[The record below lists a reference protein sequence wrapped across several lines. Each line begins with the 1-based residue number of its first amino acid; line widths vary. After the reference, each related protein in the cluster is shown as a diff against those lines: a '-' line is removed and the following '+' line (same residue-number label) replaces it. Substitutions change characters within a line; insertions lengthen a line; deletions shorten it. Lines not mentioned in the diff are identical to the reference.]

1 MAIGLTPEHE
11 ALAAS
16 VRGFTERHLGPR
28 STESTAEGRPRWW
41 EALAEQGLPGL
52 HLPEHHGGQGFGLLD
67 LAVVLEELG
76 GAVAPG
82 PYLPTALAGAVITAA
97 GGADVQAE
105 VLPGMAAGTTTA
117 AVALGDGLTAEEDGH
132 GLIVSGRTGPVLGA
146 AMADFLVLP
155 AGPSHVVVP
164 ASEVTVTPLRSL
176 DLLRPVARVEVTGVR
191 VARRRVLTALT
202 AEQVRD
208 LAATLFAAEACG
220 VAGWCVRTAAEHA
233 RLREQFGRPIG
244 QFQAVKHKCARMLV
258 ALEQAKA
265 AAWDA
270 ARALDDGSADA
281 AFAAG
286 VAGVVALDAAVSVA
300 KDCIQVLGGIGY
312 TWEHRAHLYLRRALT
327 LRALAGESADWAV
340 RVAGRD
346 PRPVRIDLAE
356 PATRERIRAEVT
368 ELAAIKD
375 QAERWDRMG
384 DTGWAAP
391 HLPKPW
397 GLGATPLEQILI
409 QEELAAAGISGPQL
423 GLATWL
429 VPSLAI
435 YATEQQ
441 KKEFLAP
448 TLRGRMVWC
457 QLFSEPGAGSDLAS
471 LSTRAQR
478 VEGGWRL
485 TGQKIWTS
493 GAHRAQWGYCLARTD
508 PSAPKHDGISYFLV
522 DMTSPGVEV
531 RPLRE
536 ITGGAMFNEV
546 FLDDVYVPDE
556 RVVGEV
562 HRGWQVARNTLG
574 NERVAMGGGRGR
586 GLSDLVA
593 AGRTRALDQV
603 ELGRLVCEGQAI
615 ELLGLRSTLKQV
627 LGIKPGAEASV
638 RKLLGMEFAQRVADH
653 LHAWQGPEAAVAEPG
668 EPSGRR
674 ALSMLAGR
682 AGTIYG
688 GTTEVQLNI
697 IAERLLA
704 LPRDP

>member
-11 ALAAS
+11 ELAAS
-16 VRGFTERHLGPR
+16 VRGFTERHLSPP
-28 STESTAEGRPRWW
+28 SAESAPEDRPQWW
-41 EALAEQGLPGL
+41 QALAEQGLPGL
-52 HLPEHHGGQGFGLLD
+52 HLPEEHGGQGFGLLD

-76 GAVAPG
+76 LACAPG
-82 PYLPTALAGAVITAA
+82 PYLPTALAAAVISVT
-97 GGADVQAE
+97 GGTEVRGE
-105 VLPGMAAGTTTA
+105 VLPGIADGTATA
-117 AVALGDGLTAEEDGH
+117 AVALGDALTAERDGA
-132 GLIVSGRTGPVLGA
+132 GLLVSGRTGPVLGGA
-146 AMADFLVLP
+146 TADLLLLP
-155 AGPSHVVVP
+155 AGHGYVAVP

-176 DLLRPVARVEVTGVR
+176 DPLRPVARIEAAGVR
-191 VARRRVLTALT
+191 VPPERVLTVRT
-202 AEQVRD
+202 GEQVRD

-220 VAGWCVRTAAEHA
+220 IAAWCVRTAVEHA
-233 RLREQFGRPIG
+233 KMREQFGRPIG

-258 ALEQAKA
+258 ELEQATA
-265 AAWDA
+265 SVWDA
-270 ARALDDGSADA
+270 ARALDDGSDDA
-281 AFAAG
+281 AFAAR
-286 VAGVVALDAAVSVA
+286 VAGVVALDAAVSAA
-300 KDCIQVLGGIGY
+300 KNCIQVLGGIGY
-312 TWEHRAHLYLRRALT
+312 TWEHDAHRYLRRALS
-327 LRALAGESADWAV
+327 LRALAGESAEWAA
-340 RVAGRD
+340 RVAGTG

-356 PATRERIRAEVT
+356 PAARERIRAQVA
-368 ELAAIKD
+368 ELAAIAD
-375 QAERWDRMG
+375 DAERWDRMG
-384 DTGWAAP
+384 GAGWTVP
-391 HLPKPW
+391 HLHEPW
-397 GLGATPLEQILI
+397 GLDATPLEQILI
-409 QEELAAAGISGPQL
+409 QEEMAAAGVSGPQL

-435 YATEQQ
+435 YGTEQQ
-441 KKEFLAP
+441 KEEFLAP

-471 LSTRAQR
+471 LGTKAQR

-493 GAHRAQWGYCLARTD
+493 GAHRASWGYCLARTD

-522 DMTSPGVEV
+522 DMASPGVDV

-546 FLDDVYVPDE
+546 FLDDVFVPDE

-562 HRGWQVARNTLG
+562 DRGWQVARNTLG

-586 GLSDLVA
+586 GLPALFAVA
-593 AGRTRALDQV
+593 NERTADPV
-603 ELGRLVCEGQAI
+603 ELGRLICEGQAI

-627 LGIKPGAEASV
+627 LGTRPGAEASV
-638 RKLLGMEFAQRVADH
+638 RKLLGMQFAQNVADR
-653 LHAWQGPEAAVAEPG
+653 LHAWQGPEAAVAEPD

-697 IAERLLA
+697 IGERLLG